1 MMEKLGV
8 AWKQVNLHES
18 LSISRVV
25 GEYLIEDH
33 ARLPSSGYRIKVFE
47 RRDDFMALPNL
58 RFRAP
63 DGTVDG
69 TCGLGA
75 TELEALQDAVARV
88 GVILASRPRWGEGD
102 LDWIDPRDF

>member
-1 MMEKLGV
+1 MT
-8 AWKQVNLHES
+8 WKQVDLHGS

-25 GEYLIEDH
+25 GEYMIEDH
-33 ARLPSSGYRIKVFE
+33 PRVPSTSYRIKVFE
-47 RRDDFMALPNL
+47 RRDDFLALPNL

-69 TCGLGA
+69 TCGLGS
-75 TELEALQDAVARV
+75 TEVEALQDAVKRV
-88 GVILASRPRWGEGD
+88 SELLASRPRWQEGD